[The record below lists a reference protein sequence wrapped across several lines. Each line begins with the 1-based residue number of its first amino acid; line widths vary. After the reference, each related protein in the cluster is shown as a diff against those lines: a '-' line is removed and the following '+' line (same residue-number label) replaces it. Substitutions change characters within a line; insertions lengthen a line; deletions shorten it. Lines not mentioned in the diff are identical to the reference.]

1 MPVEELSSIEA
12 LIVLIISIALAF
24 LAYKKEI
31 LDTKGSISAFLV
43 GAIIG
48 IFGSIFWLVLL
59 LIFMFSS
66 FGATK
71 FKFSLKKT
79 KGVSEGE
86 KGRRSVKNVLGNGM
100 VPMIIALLS
109 FKIEHQEIVFISA
122 VCVAAADTMASE
134 IGVLS
139 DNVYLITNLKKVKAG
154 TDGGI
159 SFLGQFSALFGAF
172 FVALIGWIILPHY
185 SSMDR
190 TIFTLFL
197 PILIGFIGCQI
208 DSVLGATLENKYL
221 FSMDKKFEELLKL
234 NNNVNGKLI
243 KEFWENKH
251 TISKDANLKKT
262 MTNWRIFDKN
272 KIYRISATD
281 KELNVYE
288 LKGILDKEG
297 VNFISIGI
305 GAIFACIL
313 AGCL

>member
-197 PILIGFIGCQI
+197 PILI
-208 DSVLGATLENKYL
+208 
-221 FSMDKKFEELLKL
+221 
-234 NNNVNGKLI
+234 
-243 KEFWENKH
+243 
-251 TISKDANLKKT
+251 
-262 MTNWRIFDKN
+262 
-272 KIYRISATD
+272 
-281 KELNVYE
+281 
-288 LKGILDKEG
+288 
-297 VNFISIGI
+297 
-305 GAIFACIL
+305 
-313 AGCL
+313 